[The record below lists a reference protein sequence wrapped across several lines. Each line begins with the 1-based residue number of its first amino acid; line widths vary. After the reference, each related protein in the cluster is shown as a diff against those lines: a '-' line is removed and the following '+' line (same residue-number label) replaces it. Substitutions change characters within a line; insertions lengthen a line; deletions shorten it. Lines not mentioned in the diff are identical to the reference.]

1 MSRQPRPFR
10 AYHNAKRVI
19 QTTHE
24 PVRAN
29 GLSLDEQ
36 LLLDGYRQ
44 LPNVPQLAVRCYI
57 LRRDIRLARAIHD
70 RVFLNLPVRKLRD

>member
-10 AYHNAKRVI
+10 SYPKVALPTHS
-19 QTTHE
+19 THE
-24 PVRAN
+24 PVIHD

-36 LLLDGYRQ
+36 LLLDCYRQ

-57 LRRDIRLARAIHD
+57 SRRDIRLARAIHD
-70 RVFLNLPVRKLRD
+70 RVFLNLPMRKLRD